1 MYWLMWLCLAVVLIV
16 IEIATIDLVAVWFA
30 LSSLIMVIITAI
42 CPTMNLIWQIVIFV
56 ALSLALLLST
66 RKLVKRLM
74 QKHKEQETNLELILN
89 HSGIVIEDINNDL
102 AVGSVKING
111 IIWSA
116 RSEDGSVILQ
126 DTLVL
131 VKKIDGN
138 KLIVEVKNK

>member
-1 MYWLMWLCLAVVLIV
+1 
-16 IEIATIDLVAVWFA
+16 
-30 LSSLIMVIITAI
+30 
-42 CPTMNLIWQIVIFV
+42 
-56 ALSLALLLST
+56 
-66 RKLVKRLM
+66 M
-74 QKHKEQETNLELILN
+74 QRHKEQETNLELVLN
-89 HSGIVIEDINNDL
+89 HTGIVIEDINNDL